1 MDTQLDNPSSSGEAC
16 IGDGTQVAPTGFL
29 GVVDVIFATHELG
42 RRLEKICVA
51 ENDCQENNK
60 TELKHLYKIRKE
72 LPEDQETTIP
82 RG

>member
-1 MDTQLDNPSSSGEAC
+1 MTGP
-16 IGDGTQVAPTGFL
+16 QVEQTGFL
-29 GVVDVIFATHELG
+29 VVVDVKFATRALVCCV
-42 RRLEKICVA
+42 EKISVA

-72 LPEDQETTIP
+72 LPEHQKTTIP